1 MLQCMICG
9 HKFDEQKVD
18 RAQCNCGFDCH
29 GANVP
34 CPNCGIDV
42 MVPKELR
49 QNVESFD
56 KKSFL
61 NRLKNTLR

>member
-1 MLQCMICG
+1 MIQCMLCG
-9 HKFDEQKVD
+9 CKFDEKKVD

-42 MVPKELR
+42 AVPKELR
-49 QNVESFD
+49 PKIDKESFLSKL
-56 KKSFL
+56 KKSIS
-61 NRLKNTLR
+61 